1 MPSVPRGDLFARL
14 LGVFV
19 FLLGLAVILCV
30 LWLGF
35 RMYSDPNL
43 GLRSS
48 KPHSPPDAVDIG
60 TAFLRLVVRIA
71 LLFLGS
77 ICGSLIANKGIR
89 LYFAGAGTRQ
99 PHE

>member
-1 MPSVPRGDLFARL
+1 MPSVPRGDLCARL
-14 LGVFV
+14 LGIFV
-19 FLLGLAVILCV
+19 FLLGVAVILCV

-35 RMYSDPNL
+35 RMYADPNL
-43 GLRSS
+43 GLRSA
-48 KPHSPPDAVDIG
+48 KPHSPPDAMDIG

-89 LYFAGAGTRQ
+89 LYFAGAGSGRA
-99 PHE
+99 HE